1 VTLIREFLRDVDGA
15 WMPTASPKIPL
26 RIIGSTALMLQASY
40 ERGTKDSDVLE
51 TVDLRGD
58 TRTRLE
64 AIAGRG
70 SKLHVRHKLYVDIVS
85 GALPFL
91 APSPRWLEV
100 PDLNPDLTSF
110 HVQVLDVVDVVV
122 SKLKRFHAFD
132 LQDIEAMVER
142 GFVDHGVLIER
153 FREAVDGYLLDARA
167 EDLPKYVANL
177 HQVERDL
184 FGVPET
190 AIELPG
196 WLDDS

>member
-1 VTLIREFLRDVDGA
+1 VSLIRDFLRDLDRA
-15 WMPTASPKIPL
+15 WTPTASPKVPL

-51 TVDLRGD
+51 TVDLGADIRA
-58 TRTRLE
+58 RLE

-85 GALPFL
+85 GGLPFL
-91 APSPRWLEV
+91 TQSPRWVDV
-100 PDLNPDLTSF
+100 PDLNAGLTNL
-110 HVQVLDVVDVVV
+110 HVQVLHIVDVVV
-122 SKLKRFHAFD
+122 SKLKRFHPYD
-132 LQDIEAMVER
+132 LQDIDAMVAS
-142 GFVDHGVLIER
+142 GLVDHGLLIER

-190 AIELPG
+190 AIELPS
-196 WLDDS
+196 WLD